1 MQDLTNGRTA
11 SRTAE
16 VPTPK
21 KPAEVTETETRERCV
36 FCAIV
41 GGTAPAEMVAETDT
55 VVAFRDIA
63 PVAPTHVLVVPRR
76 HIDDAASLNFA
87 DAEVVSSMFALARAV
102 ADRDDV
108 LKSGYRLVLN
118 VGRHAQN
125 SIPHLHLHVL
135 GGRQMTWP
143 PG

>member
-1 MQDLTNGRTA
+1 MM
-11 SRTAE
+11 
-16 VPTPK
+16 
-21 KPAEVTETETRERCV
+21 ETEPRERCV

-41 GGTAPAEMVAETDT
+41 GGTAPAEVIAETDS

-76 HIDDAASLNFA
+76 HIDDAASLTAA
-87 DAEVVSSMFALARAV
+87 DADVIASLFTLAKSV

-108 LKSGYRLVLN
+108 LRSGYRLVLN

>member
-1 MQDLTNGRTA
+1 MTD
-11 SRTAE
+11 
-16 VPTPK
+16 
-21 KPAEVTETETRERCV
+21 TEPRERCV

-41 GGTAPAEMVAETDT
+41 GGTAPAEMIAQTDS

-76 HIDDAASLNFA
+76 HIDDAASLTVQDA
-87 DAEVVSSMFALARAV
+87 DVVASMFTLAKSV
-102 ADRDDV
+102 AERDDV

>member
-1 MQDLTNGRTA
+1 MTIASTPRDRTHLIEAA
-11 SRTAE
+11 S
-16 VPTPK
+16 PK
-21 KPAEVTETETRERCV
+21 RCV

-41 GGTAPAEMVAETDT
+41 GGTAPAEIVAETDN

-76 HIDDAASLNFA
+76 HIDDAASLTVA
-87 DAEVVSSMFALARAV
+87 DAEVVTSMFALARAV
-102 ADRDDV
+102 AERDDV
-108 LKSGYRLVLN
+108 LRSGYRLVLN

-135 GGRQMTWP
+135 GGRQMSWP

>member
-1 MQDLTNGRTA
+1 M
-11 SRTAE
+11 
-16 VPTPK
+16 
-21 KPAEVTETETRERCV
+21 PAPGPRDATETIGKEPLQTCV
-36 FCAIV
+36 LCAIV
-41 GGTAPAEMVAETDT
+41 GGTAPAEVIAETDS

-76 HIDDAASLNFA
+76 HIDDAASLTAGDA
-87 DAEVVSSMFALARAV
+87 DIIASMFTLAKSV

-108 LKSGYRLVLN
+108 LGSGYRLVLN

>member
-1 MQDLTNGRTA
+1 MVATDRT
-11 SRTAE
+11 
-16 VPTPK
+16 
-21 KPAEVTETETRERCV
+21 ERCV

-41 GGTAPAEMVAETDT
+41 GGTAPAEIVAETDS

-76 HIDDAASLNFA
+76 HIGDATSLGPH
-87 DAEVVSSMFALARAV
+87 DAEVFTSMFTLAKAV
-102 ADRDDV
+102 AERDDV

-125 SIPHLHLHVL
+125 SVPHLHLHVL
-135 GGRQMTWP
+135 GGRQMSWP

>member
-1 MQDLTNGRTA
+1 MLTPQTNG
-11 SRTAE
+11 E
-16 VPTPK
+16 
-21 KPAEVTETETRERCV
+21 CV

-41 GGTAPAEMVAETDT
+41 GGDAPAEIVAETDS

-76 HIDDAASLNFA
+76 HIDDAASLGPN
-87 DAEVVSSMFALARAV
+87 DAEVVTSMFTLAKAV
-102 ADRDDV
+102 AERDDV
-108 LKSGYRLVLN
+108 LRSGYRLVLN

-125 SIPHLHLHVL
+125 SVPHLHLHVL

>member
-1 MQDLTNGRTA
+1 MIA
-11 SRTAE
+11 
-16 VPTPK
+16 
-21 KPAEVTETETRERCV
+21 TEAPSDCV

-41 GGTAPAEMVAETDT
+41 GGTAPAEVVGETDT

-76 HIDDAASLNFA
+76 HIDDAATLGPQ
-87 DAEVVSSMFALARAV
+87 DGVVVASMFALAKAV
-102 ADRDDV
+102 AERDEV
-108 LKSGYRLVLN
+108 LQSGYRLVLN

-125 SIPHLHLHVL
+125 SVGHLHLHVL

>member
-1 MQDLTNGRTA
+1 VIETDA
-11 SRTAE
+11 
-16 VPTPK
+16 PTS
-21 KPAEVTETETRERCV
+21 CV

-41 GGTAPAEMVAETDT
+41 GGTAPAEVIAETDN

-76 HIDDAASLNFA
+76 HIDDAASLTSA
-87 DAEVVSSMFALARAV
+87 DADVVASMFTLARSV
-102 ADRDDV
+102 ADKDEV
-108 LKSGYRLVLN
+108 LCSGYRLVLN

-125 SIPHLHLHVL
+125 SVPHLHLHVI

>member
-1 MQDLTNGRTA
+1 M
-11 SRTAE
+11 
-16 VPTPK
+16 
-21 KPAEVTETETRERCV
+21 TETQERCV

-41 GGTAPAEMVAETDT
+41 GGIAPAEIIAATDT

-76 HIDDAASLNFA
+76 HIDDAASLKSA
-87 DAEVVSSMFALARAV
+87 DAEIVSSMFSLARAV

>member
-1 MQDLTNGRTA
+1 
-11 SRTAE
+11 
-16 VPTPK
+16 VI
-21 KPAEVTETETRERCV
+21 ETEAPANCV

-41 GGTAPAEMVAETDT
+41 GGTAPAEVIAETDN

-76 HIDDAASLNFA
+76 HIDDAASLTSA
-87 DAEVVSSMFALARAV
+87 DADVVSSMFALARTV
-102 ADRDDV
+102 ADRDEV
-108 LKSGYRLVLN
+108 LSSGYRLVLN

-125 SIPHLHLHVL
+125 SVPHLHLHVI